1 MSKGVRV
8 FYFPNCMANS
18 LNRHKI
24 GIGRKSDYLN
34 VVRTA
39 GLIVILG
46 IVIVNKV
53 YGKLIK

>member
-24 GIGRKSDYLN
+24 RIGRKSDYLN
-34 VVRTA
+34 VVCTA
-39 GLIVILG
+39 GLSVILG
-46 IVIVNKV
+46 IIIVNKM
-53 YGKLIK
+53 YEKGTK